1 MILSEFKDKLS
12 TQILD
17 YIPHDRE
24 QNCTTAHQV
33 HQNEQFF
40 VKTVKGNI
48 LQCLLTIA
56 GVPGE
61 KP

>member
-1 MILSEFKDKLS
+1 MIIGEFKAKLS

-40 VKTVKGNI
+40 VKTVTGNI
-48 LQCLLTIA
+48 
-56 GVPGE
+56 V
-61 KP
+61 